1 MITPVLEQ
9 APTGVRPAP
18 YAPAILAAA
27 LVLRVLVTV
36 MALLR
41 VPPSTQVHAH
51 SEILGIAGSL
61 AAGHGF
67 ASPFF
72 ADSGPTAFL
81 SPGYPL
87 FVAGVFRLF
96 GLGSLALVVVVVLQI
111 LFSTLTVWLAMRL
124 AERHFGAWT
133 AIVAG
138 CLCGFSLSLALMSFW
153 VWETCLSSLLLLS
166 LFTAMPKL
174 RSKGQ
179 WAAAGAG
186 TAAATLVNPALFPT
200 LVVLA
205 IWQARRCRMIP
216 WIGIL
221 AFLLVYAPWPARNL
235 GVMHAF
241 IPFRSNFGYEL
252 WMGNHPGGDGN
263 FHHRLDPE
271 ENAEERAQFVSLG
284 EMGYMRMK
292 ADISRDYIRTHRAE
306 FLRLTG
312 RRIVRF
318 WVADDQGMNLTGAAF
333 SLLAFAGLALA
344 WRFRSSLRVYA
355 IPLVIYPLPYYVTH
369 ADGRFRHMID
379 PLLAILAAYA
389 IVVPVRTIA
398 GRLKSQRQKAQTAS
412 LVA

>member
-1 MITPVLEQ
+1 
-9 APTGVRPAP
+9 
-18 YAPAILAAA
+18 
-27 LVLRVLVTV
+27 
-36 MALLR
+36 
-41 VPPSTQVHAH
+41 
-51 SEILGIAGSL
+51 
-61 AAGHGF
+61 
-67 ASPFF
+67 
-72 ADSGPTAFL
+72 
-81 SPGYPL
+81 
-87 FVAGVFRLF
+87 
-96 GLGSLALVVVVVLQI
+96 
-111 LFSTLTVWLAMRL
+111 
-124 AERHFGAWT
+124 
-133 AIVAG
+133 
-138 CLCGFSLSLALMSFW
+138 
-153 VWETCLSSLLLLS
+153 
-166 LFTAMPKL
+166 
-174 RSKGQ
+174 
-179 WAAAGAG
+179 
-186 TAAATLVNPALFPT
+186 
-200 LVVLA
+200 
-205 IWQARRCRMIP
+205 
-216 WIGIL
+216 
-221 AFLLVYAPWPARNL
+221 
-235 GVMHAF
+235 
-241 IPFRSNFGYEL
+241 
-252 WMGNHPGGDGN
+252 MGNHPGGDGN

-355 IPLVIYPLPYYVTH
+355 IPLAIYPLPYYVTH